1 MIALVM
7 CGGKGIRL
15 QFEDTEKPLIIL
27 KGKAM
32 IEYVLDALIHSQKFR
47 RIIAV
52 SSHFCSKTTSFLYDH
67 PYYSD
72 GLIDVIETK
81 GASYSEDLSSI
92 LSKLKLGNILT
103 VSADLPLLNSK
114 IVDQIIIHNIPR
126 FSCISIIL
134 EKRFVENIGITPSV
148 VFNIGSQQYCHSG
161 IIIFNSPNFKEHRNI
176 REYFILMNKREIAVN
191 VNTLKELQI
200 AETLLP

>member
-15 QFEDTEKPLIIL
+15 QFEGTEKPLIIL

-114 IVDQIIIHNIPR
+114 IVDQIIIHNIP
-126 FSCISIIL
+126 
-134 EKRFVENIGITPSV
+134 
-148 VFNIGSQQYCHSG
+148 
-161 IIIFNSPNFKEHRNI
+161 
-176 REYFILMNKREIAVN
+176 
-191 VNTLKELQI
+191 
-200 AETLLP
+200 